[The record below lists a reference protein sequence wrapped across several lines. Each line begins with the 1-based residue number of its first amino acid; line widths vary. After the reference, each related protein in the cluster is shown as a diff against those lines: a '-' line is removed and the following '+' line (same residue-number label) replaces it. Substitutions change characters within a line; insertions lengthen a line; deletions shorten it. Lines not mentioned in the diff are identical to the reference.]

1 MTIIEALRTKKPLR
15 RPLVKF
21 MGSNGDGYLGH
32 AFVMSYLLHGPY
44 ASGLTLSVQ
53 SKPSYAL
60 AEEDIL
66 AGDWE
71 IQEHEPEKP
80 ISQMTRKELE
90 EMVSKAMKEN
100 KA

>member
-1 MTIIEALRTKKPLR
+1 MNLIEALKTGRPLR

-44 ASGLTLSVQ
+44 VSGLTLSVQ

-71 IQEHEPEKP
+71 IKDRDDDKP
-80 ISQMTRKELE
+80 ISEMTRKELE
-90 EMVSKAMKEN
+90 DMIKGMQK
-100 KA
+100 KK